1 MKKTPVVVVVII
13 VAVGIVLT
21 LTLGK
26 SKKASAPSNNT
37 KTPSNSSSSNSSA
50 DASDQAVPTNAVS
63 IKGMSFSPKAIT
75 VPLGA
80 TVHWNNVDGM
90 THTITADDDSFDSGS
105 LADAG
110 SFTHVFATAGTYKYH
125 CGIHSSMT
133 GTVIVRAQ

>member
-1 MKKTPVVVVVII
+1 MKKMPIVVVVI
-13 VAVGIVLT
+13 VAVGIVLA

-26 SKKASAPSNNT
+26 SKKASAPTDTSM
-37 KTPSNSSSSNSSA
+37 KSNSSDSNKSQDDSA
-50 DASDQAVPTNAVS
+50 QAVPTNAVS
-63 IKGMSFSPKAIT
+63 IKGMSFSPKVIT

-90 THTITADDDSFDSGS
+90 AHTITADDGSFDSGS
-105 LADAG
+105 LADAS

-133 GTVIVRAQ
+133 GTVIVRGQ